1 VKHDPSRE
9 MEAAPLATTLAGLS
23 LLGTK
28 TEYSY
33 SNPVPEILEVFDNPR
48 YDQRW
53 VVAFECLEF
62 SALCP
67 LTGQPD
73 FGKIWIEYVPDRLC
87 VESKS
92 LKLYLFS
99 YRQHGAFHE
108 SCVNKIA
115 DDIAAKAAP
124 RYLRVSGVFNVRGGI
139 GIRVLAPRTGR
150 DISPEEQD
158 SYVDLLNQFHAV
170 VGITSA

>member
-1 VKHDPSRE
+1 
-9 MEAAPLATTLAGLS
+9 MATLAGLS

-33 SNPVPEILEVFDNPR
+33 SDPAPETLEVFDNPR
-48 YDQRW
+48 YDQNW
-53 VVAFECLEF
+53 VVAFECFEF

-115 DDIAAKAAP
+115 DDVAAKAAP
-124 RYLRVSGVFNVRGGI
+124 RYLRVFGIFNVRGGI
-139 GIRVLAPRTGR
+139 GIRVLATRADR
-150 DISPEEQD
+150 DIPSEAQH
-158 SYVDLLNQFHAV
+158 SYVDLLNQFHVAT
-170 VGITSA
+170 GITSA